1 MTNSVTKTKVS
12 QSMGRNN
19 RPLDSAVVALGANWA
34 EVGGL
39 EECGVSI
46 RRIESVAVPL
56 EERSPPCRLTR

>member
-39 EECGVSI
+39 EECVVSI
-46 RRIESVAVPL
+46 RRIESVVVPSG
-56 EERSPPCRLTR
+56 ERSPCGLTR